1 MCPGLWIGS
10 ADLPGAMAALH
21 SPCRRRGSELKGFL
35 CLVRSGTDFRARR
48 SSTNG
53 ADMKALEVFG
63 EWSTTEKAVVQDP
76 GGDL

>member
-1 MCPGLWIGS
+1 MY
-10 ADLPGAMAALH
+10 LPGALGPARAMP
-21 SPCRRRGSELKGFL
+21 SPWERAQGL
-35 CLVRSGTDFRARR
+35 LVRSGTDFRARR

-76 GGDL
+76 GGDV